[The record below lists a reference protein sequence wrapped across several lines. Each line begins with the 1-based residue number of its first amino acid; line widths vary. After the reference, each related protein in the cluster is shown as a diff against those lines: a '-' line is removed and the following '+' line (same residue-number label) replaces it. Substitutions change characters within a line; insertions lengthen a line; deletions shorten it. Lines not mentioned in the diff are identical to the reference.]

1 MRRADRAAPVL
12 RDADLSGGPRHGG
25 RPPNRLP
32 CPGSAQQWH
41 RYRGSICLRQ
51 RHGLDHERKLS
62 GARHHARD
70 GPDLRLHRRPPP
82 CTDLL
87 RGACPRKRTRKR
99 TRRATG
105 RATGEGTIMKNPAA
119 GFGVNTYSY
128 IFDGSAADTVARL
141 ADQGYGGV
149 ELMFFPGHLWPA
161 ELDASQLRGLRQL
174 CEARLRLVA
183 VNMPNVDMNIAA
195 AAEEMRAYTL
205 DLLIKF
211 VRCAGELGAGGII
224 VGPGKANPLFPM
236 PRDRMISYFYRAL
249 DVLAP
254 LARQV
259 GTRLFIENMPFAF
272 LPDAESLM
280 KAVDGY
286 GDDSIRVIYDV
297 ANAHFIGEA
306 PTDGLRRVRDRLSL
320 VHFSDTTRQSYKHDP
335 LGRGDVPLA
344 GIPSAMKEIGYS
356 ELPMLEVISLNPDP
370 DIADS
375 CRRLHQAGFGRDA

>member
-1 MRRADRAAPVL
+1 
-12 RDADLSGGPRHGG
+12 
-25 RPPNRLP
+25 
-32 CPGSAQQWH
+32 
-41 RYRGSICLRQ
+41 
-51 RHGLDHERKLS
+51 
-62 GARHHARD
+62 
-70 GPDLRLHRRPPP
+70 
-82 CTDLL
+82 
-87 RGACPRKRTRKR
+87 
-99 TRRATG
+99 
-105 RATGEGTIMKNPAA
+105 MKHPAA

-128 IFDGSAADTVARL
+128 IFDGSAADAIARL

-161 ELDASQLRGLRQL
+161 ELDASAIRGLRQL

-205 DLLIKF
+205 NLLVQF

-224 VGPGKANPLFPM
+224 VGPGKPNPLFPM
-236 PRDRMISYFYRAL
+236 PRDRMISHFYRAL
-249 DVLAP
+249 DTLAP

-280 KAVDGY
+280 KVVDGY

-297 ANAHFIGEA
+297 ANAHFIGES
-306 PTDGLRRVRDRLSL
+306 PTLGLRRVRDRLSL
-320 VHFSDTTRQSYKHDP
+320 VHFSDTTRQSYKHDAI
-335 LGRGDVPLA
+335 GCGDVPLA
-344 GIPSAMKEIGYS
+344 GIASAIKEIGYT
-356 ELPMLEVISLNPDP
+356 ELPMLEVISLNPDR

-375 CRRLHQAGFGRDA
+375 CGRLREAGIGTNV

>member
-1 MRRADRAAPVL
+1 
-12 RDADLSGGPRHGG
+12 
-25 RPPNRLP
+25 
-32 CPGSAQQWH
+32 
-41 RYRGSICLRQ
+41 
-51 RHGLDHERKLS
+51 
-62 GARHHARD
+62 
-70 GPDLRLHRRPPP
+70 
-82 CTDLL
+82 
-87 RGACPRKRTRKR
+87 
-99 TRRATG
+99 
-105 RATGEGTIMKNPAA
+105 MKNPAA

-236 PRDRMISYFYRAL
+236 PRDRMISNFYRAL

-297 ANAHFIGEA
+297 ANAHFIAEA

-335 LGRGDVPLA
+335 LGYGDVPLA
-344 GIPSAMKEIGYS
+344 GLASAMKEIGHA
-356 ELPMLEVISLNPDP
+356 ELPMLEVISLKPDS

-375 CRRLHQAGFGRDA
+375 CGRLQQAGFGGDA

>member
-1 MRRADRAAPVL
+1 
-12 RDADLSGGPRHGG
+12 
-25 RPPNRLP
+25 
-32 CPGSAQQWH
+32 
-41 RYRGSICLRQ
+41 
-51 RHGLDHERKLS
+51 
-62 GARHHARD
+62 
-70 GPDLRLHRRPPP
+70 
-82 CTDLL
+82 
-87 RGACPRKRTRKR
+87 
-99 TRRATG
+99 
-105 RATGEGTIMKNPAA
+105 MKNAAA

-128 IFDGSAADTVARL
+128 TFSGSAAETVAKL

-149 ELMFFPGHLWPA
+149 ELMFFPGHLWPS
-161 ELDASQLRGLRQL
+161 ELDASKLRSLRQL

-183 VNMPNVDMNIAA
+183 VNMPNVDINVAA
-195 AAEEMRAYTL
+195 AAEEMRGYTL
-205 DLLIKF
+205 DLLTKF

-224 VGPGKANPLFPM
+224 IGPGKPNPLFPM

-259 GTRLFIENMPFAF
+259 GTRLLIENMPFAF

-280 KAVDGY
+280 KIVDGY

-297 ANAHFIGEA
+297 ANAHFIGES
-306 PTDGLRRVRDRLSL
+306 PTDGLQRVRDRLSL

-344 GIPSAMKEIGYS
+344 GIASVMEEVGYT
-356 ELPMLEVISLNPDP
+356 ELPMLEVISHTPDA

-375 CRRLHQAGFGRDA
+375 CRRLREAGVGCDAR